1 MEDSSIQDQSTD
13 KRHLS
18 RLLAV
23 QYLFTRFS
31 AEKMQL
37 DLQVFEP
44 QALLQ
49 IIDESKFNSKLYQQL
64 IEGTEKFQSQI
75 DNTIQEV
82 APAWPIDQIN
92 PINLIILRMS
102 IWEAFV
108 GMITPPKVVI
118 NEAIE
123 LDKELSSKS
132 NSSFINGVLGN
143 IFSSDDFKK
152 KLADLKNENNE

>member
-1 MEDSSIQDQSTD
+1 MDDSTTLTTD

-23 QYLFTRFS
+23 QYLFTKFF
-31 AEKMQL
+31 AEKSSQ
-37 DLQVFEP
+37 DYQVFEP

-49 IIDESKFNSKLYQQL
+49 IIEEEKFNSDLYNKL
-64 IEGTEKFQSQI
+64 I
-75 DNTIQEV
+75 DGVENYKDKIDIIIQEV

-102 IWEAFV
+102 IWEAFI
-108 GMITPPKVVI
+108 GCITPPKVVI

-143 IFSSDDFKK
+143 IYSSEEFKN
-152 KLADLKNENNE
+152 KLLKLKENE